1 MNHKINIVDLGKMDY
16 KSTWDLQIQFQEKVL
31 KGFEQD
37 TLFLV
42 EHEPV
47 YTLGKN
53 ANKNNLLKTKSKDVK
68 IYNVERGGDIT
79 YHGPGQLVGYPILN
93 LNNYKKN
100 IAWFMRTLEL
110 ILIDTLAS
118 FNIVAS
124 QKEGLTGVW
133 VDDKK
138 IGAQGVRI
146 TRWVTMH
153 GFSLNVNTDLKYFEN
168 IIPCGIV
175 DKGVCS
181 MQQHVPSICQTE
193 VRAATIAAIGA
204 VFSMDMEVHDAM
216 HWKPKAV

>member
-53 ANKNNLLKTKSKDVK
+53 ANKNNLLKTNSKDIKV
-68 IYNVERGGDIT
+68 YNVERGGDIT

-133 VDDKK
+133 VHDKK

-175 DKGVCS
+175 DCKITS
-181 MQQHVPSICQTE
+181 MKDILGSDQNMDLTKKRIAKIFNEIFTASSISSQ
-193 VRAATIAAIGA
+193 A
-204 VFSMDMEVHDAM
+204 V
-216 HWKPKAV
+216 